1 MSGSRHDEDGFGV
14 GRRAVAA
21 SLSRAVLA
29 ATLLVVGYFLVPL
42 ERADPATWTWLAIAL
57 TVWAVVCVRQ
67 VLAVISSPTP
77 RLRVVEAL
85 GLTVPLLLVVF
96 ALTYAALG
104 RVDAAAF
111 TEPLDRMDALYF
123 TVTVFATV
131 GLGDIAPVSTT
142 ARVVTTLQMVL
153 GLIAVGLI
161 ARVLFGAASLAS
173 QRRDSEHP
181 KPEER

>member
-1 MSGSRHDEDGFGV
+1 M

-21 SLSRAVLA
+21 SLTRSVVSA
-29 ATLLVVGYFLVPL
+29 ALLVVGYFLVPL
-42 ERADPATWTWLAIAL
+42 ERADPATWIWLTISLA
-57 TVWAVVCVRQ
+57 VWAVVCVRQ
-67 VLAVISSPTP
+67 VLAVLASPTP

-111 TEPLDRMDALYF
+111 TEPIDRVDALYF

-131 GLGDIAPVSTT
+131 GIGDIAPVSTT
-142 ARVVTTLQMVL
+142 ARVVTTLQMVF
-153 GLIAVGLI
+153 GLVAVGLI
-161 ARVLFGAASLAS
+161 ARVLLGAASVS
-173 QRRDSEHP
+173 SRRHGHGDG
-181 KPEER
+181 